1 MLLRTPQML
10 KTSVIIRVVHVS
22 VEKQSAV
29 AFGGK
34 EMKPALTV
42 VSWRNA
48 QRSLPSYFELIN
60 LLPTEHEDRTGEY
73 RPEVVAGKRPSIN
86 IPQYGSAS

>member
-10 KTSVIIRVVHVS
+10 KKSVIIRVVHGS

-34 EMKPALTV
+34 EMKPAITV
-42 VSWRNA
+42 VSWRNT

-73 RPEVVAGKRPSIN
+73 WPEVVAEKRPRAN
-86 IPQYGSAS
+86 IPQYGSS

>member
-10 KTSVIIRVVHVS
+10 KKSVIIRVVHVS

-29 AFGGK
+29 AIGGK
-34 EMKPALTV
+34 EMKPALIV
-42 VSWRNA
+42 VSWRNT

-60 LLPTEHEDRTGEY
+60 ILPTEHEDRTGEY
-73 RPEVVAGKRPSIN
+73 RPEVVAGKRPSAN

>member
-1 MLLRTPQML
+1 ML
-10 KTSVIIRVVHVS
+10 KKSMIFRVVHVS

-42 VSWRNA
+42 ISWRNT
-48 QRSLPSYFELIN
+48 QHSLPSHFELIN

-73 RPEVVAGKRPSIN
+73 WPEVVAEKRRSAN

>member
-1 MLLRTPQML
+1 MMLLRTPQML
-10 KTSVIIRVVHVS
+10 KKSVIIRVVHVS

-42 VSWRNA
+42 
-48 QRSLPSYFELIN
+48 
-60 LLPTEHEDRTGEY
+60 
-73 RPEVVAGKRPSIN
+73 
-86 IPQYGSAS
+86 AS